1 MHSTNGAVRFI
12 SDAVVLGRWIYF
24 GSPYNNYLARI
35 PTRLRDVSQADSDA
49 GGDNHFIDDESIP
62 GNFEFLHDSSDIK
75 ETEVGENDDE
85 MLDGDSLDMEYKD
98 ENRIEL

>member
-35 PTRLRDVSQADSDA
+35 PTRLRDVSQPEA
-49 GGDNHFIDDESIP
+49 GGDNHFMDDDAIP
-62 GNFEFLHDSSDIK
+62 ENFDFFHDSNDIK
-75 ETEVGENDDE
+75 ETEVGENEDQS
-85 MLDGDSLDMEYKD
+85 LDGDSLDMEYKD
-98 ENRIEL
+98 DNRIEL